1 MCFPFWLVVE
11 GQCQQ
16 CLKHM
21 EWVLHGRSFFKG
33 KTEEETVLI
42 YTKSCAL
49 EVVNILS
56 KLYSSCMYMCCL
68 ST

>member
-1 MCFPFWLVVE
+1 MPKAYGMGSAWE
-11 GQCQQ
+11 
-16 CLKHM
+16 KI
-21 EWVLHGRSFFKG
+21 FKG
-33 KTEEETVLI
+33 NTEEEIVLI

>member
-1 MCFPFWLVVE
+1 MLSLLAGSGGSTMPKAYGMGSAWE
-11 GQCQQ
+11 
-16 CLKHM
+16 KI
-21 EWVLHGRSFFKG
+21 FKG
-33 KTEEETVLI
+33 NTEEEIVLI